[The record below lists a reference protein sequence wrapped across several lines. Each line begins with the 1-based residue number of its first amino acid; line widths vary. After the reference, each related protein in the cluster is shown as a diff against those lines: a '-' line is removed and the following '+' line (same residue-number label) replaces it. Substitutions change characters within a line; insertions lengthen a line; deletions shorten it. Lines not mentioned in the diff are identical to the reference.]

1 MNNVEAKKLIL
12 NEHCV
17 QVSPGPQVN
26 KIGLKLTDAI
36 LYGFFCVS
44 VPRYDYYTVSS
55 LEIKMYRGV

>member
-1 MNNVEAKKLIL
+1 MNNDEAKKVIL

-36 LYGFFCVS
+36 LCGFFCVS

-55 LEIKMYRGV
+55 LEI